1 MLNFRDEDS
10 RCCGQTLWG
19 AGPEDRSAGVA
30 WDWVEIVEGVVAM
43 ADPMSVV
50 TNLRLINANGEALG
64 AQELAVQLHQMVY
77 ALPWQTEVHRVLHP
91 NA

>member
-1 MLNFRDEDS
+1 M
-10 RCCGQTLWG
+10 
-19 AGPEDRSAGVA
+19 A

-50 TNLRLINANGEALG
+50 TNLRLVNANGEALG